1 MTQTMIGKNATLR
14 SMIFSLPDGRTLRA
28 YVAIVTAAGVLAAAL
43 AATFGHG
50 SGDAGLI
57 AGLVLAGAVSE
68 RWKVGL
74 FGDAHVSLSAAVLMA
89 AGLAGGPRDIAIVAP
104 LLAVAVNLGSVVP
117 LYKTIFNA
125 ATYVL
130 ASLAFLAT
138 VNIFVPQPDA
148 GDWLHVVAPATA
160 GVGVYFAVNA
170 ALVAVA
176 VVLASGERVLDVVRG
191 RYLWL
196 LPNYL
201 PIGAIAAA
209 FLLGYDSIG
218 AWAILVFA
226 GPAAAVQ
233 VALHLFAAVKRS
245 GDERVQEVEE
255 RMRIVER
262 ELALARRLDGD
273 GGARPHAA

>member
-1 MTQTMIGKNATLR
+1 MISKNATLR
-14 SMIFSLPDGRTLRA
+14 STIFSLPAGRALRA
-28 YVAIVTAAGVLAAAL
+28 YVAVVRAAGARAAAC
-43 AATFGHG
+43 AAPGGHG
-50 SGDAGLI
+50 SGDVGLI
-57 AGLVLAGAVSE
+57 AGLVVAGAVSE

-89 AGLAGGPRDIAIVAP
+89 AGLAGGPRDVAIVAP

-117 LYKTIFNA
+117 LYKTVFNA
-125 ATYVL
+125 ATYLL
-130 ASLAFLAT
+130 ASLAFLVT
-138 VNIFVPQPDA
+138 VNFFVPQPDA

-176 VVLASGERVLDVVRG
+176 VVLASGESMLDVVRG
-191 RYLWL
+191 RFLWL

-201 PIGAIAAA
+201 PVGAIAAA

-226 GPAAAVQ
+226 GPAAGVQ
-233 VALHLFAAVKRS
+233 IALVLFAAVKRS
-245 GDERVQEVEE
+245 GEEQLREMEE
-255 RMRIVER
+255 RMQAVER
-262 ELALARRLDGD
+262 ELALARRLDGN
-273 GGARPHAA
+273 GGIPNVA

>member
-1 MTQTMIGKNATLR
+1 MISKNATLR
-14 SMIFSLPDGRTLRA
+14 STIFSLPAGRALRA
-28 YVAIVTAAGVLAAAL
+28 YVAVVTAAGATAAAF
-43 AATFGHG
+43 AATVGHG
-50 SGDAGLI
+50 SGDVGLI
-57 AGLVLAGAVSE
+57 AGLVVAGAVSE

-89 AGLAGGPRDIAIVAP
+89 AGLAGGPRDVAIVAP

-117 LYKTIFNA
+117 LYKTVFNA
-125 ATYVL
+125 ATYLL
-130 ASLAFLAT
+130 ASLAFLVT

-176 VVLASGERVLDVVRG
+176 VVLASGESMLDVVRG
-191 RYLWL
+191 RFLWL

-201 PIGAIAAA
+201 PVGAIAAA

-226 GPAAAVQ
+226 GPAAGVQ
-233 VALHLFAAVKRS
+233 IALVLFAAVKRS
-245 GDERVQEVEE
+245 GEEQLREMEE
-255 RMRIVER
+255 RMQAVER
-262 ELALARRLDGD
+262 ELALARRLDGN
-273 GGARPHAA
+273 GGIPNVA